1 MDRVTEYRQHVQE
14 LINRYA
20 AQRPKDKGVETQIV
34 VDMEH
39 DHYQLLNV
47 GWEDEHRI
55 YGCVLHIDIKG
66 NKVWI
71 QQNNTEHRV
80 ADELVELGIPKNQIV
95 IGFHS
100 PYKRQFTEFA
110 VN

>member
-20 AQRPKDKGVETQIV
+20 AQRPKDESVETQVV
-34 VDMEH
+34 VDTEH

-55 YGCVLHIDIKG
+55 YGCVLHIDIKE

-80 ADELVELGIPKNQIV
+80 ADELVELGIPKHQIV

>member
-47 GWEDEHRI
+47 GWEDEHQ
-55 YGCVLHIDIKG
+55 GK
-66 NKVWI
+66 
-71 QQNNTEHRV
+71 
-80 ADELVELGIPKNQIV
+80 
-95 IGFHS
+95 
-100 PYKRQFTEFA
+100 
-110 VN
+110 